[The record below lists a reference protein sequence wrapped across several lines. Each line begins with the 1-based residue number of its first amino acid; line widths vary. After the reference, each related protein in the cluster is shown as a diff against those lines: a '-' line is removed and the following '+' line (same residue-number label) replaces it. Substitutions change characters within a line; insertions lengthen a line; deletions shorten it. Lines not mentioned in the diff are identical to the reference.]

1 MARRE
6 ASKSKKHS
14 NKGFIIERADGRK
27 LNVGGYQYAEPEF
40 KFASFAP
47 TRYSASQLPKKV
59 DLRPYMTTVEDQG
72 QVNSC
77 TANAVAGA
85 YEYLVKKNQGIDY
98 DVSRLFIYYNARRA
112 RGEQDRDEGSVI
124 STAIK
129 MLEKK
134 GACSEETWPYE
145 PRHVKE
151 KPSKACYDE
160 AQGFRIDGTQHID
173 TDLNVWRSA
182 LAEGNPIVFGIAL
195 FDSFDRQRRRGFVP
209 EPSNQ
214 ESKRGSHGNHAM
226 LCVGYSDPDQV
237 FIVRNSWGD
246 NWGDNGY
253 CYIPYRYMMNPSYN
267 HGDSWIIHNAS
278 EVPTPEDAWIDDD
291 ESVLTDLNDEFS
303 DMDDETWAAFND
315 EMGDYDLPHRLGALF
330 AIASGMD
337 EDYSDEEIKASVK
350 YLRKILKM
358 FDYDMKPLRVL
369 ENCTELLE
377 IDGFIEETVDILG
390 RYLSPGALGRI
401 AADMY
406 RVAGADGLDPEEE
419 EFIDSLVGAWLD
431 DECKDDEEDDEEDD
445 DAYSYDDEED
455 DDEEDEYEDWD
466 EDEDDEEDDDEEEDD
481 DDWSESDDED
491 DWDDDDDWSES
502 DEEDD
507 DWDEDEEDDED
518 EDEDW
523 DEEDDEDWDEDE
535 DDEDDDW

>member
-160 AQGFRIDGTQHID
+160 AQCFRID
-173 TDLNVWRSA
+173 
-182 LAEGNPIVFGIAL
+182 
-195 FDSFDRQRRRGFVP
+195 
-209 EPSNQ
+209 
-214 ESKRGSHGNHAM
+214 
-226 LCVGYSDPDQV
+226 
-237 FIVRNSWGD
+237 
-246 NWGDNGY
+246 
-253 CYIPYRYMMNPSYN
+253 
-267 HGDSWIIHNAS
+267 
-278 EVPTPEDAWIDDD
+278 
-291 ESVLTDLNDEFS
+291 
-303 DMDDETWAAFND
+303 
-315 EMGDYDLPHRLGALF
+315 
-330 AIASGMD
+330 
-337 EDYSDEEIKASVK
+337 
-350 YLRKILKM
+350 
-358 FDYDMKPLRVL
+358 
-369 ENCTELLE
+369 
-377 IDGFIEETVDILG
+377 
-390 RYLSPGALGRI
+390 
-401 AADMY
+401 
-406 RVAGADGLDPEEE
+406 
-419 EFIDSLVGAWLD
+419 
-431 DECKDDEEDDEEDD
+431 
-445 DAYSYDDEED
+445 
-455 DDEEDEYEDWD
+455 
-466 EDEDDEEDDDEEEDD
+466 
-481 DDWSESDDED
+481 
-491 DWDDDDDWSES
+491 
-502 DEEDD
+502 
-507 DWDEDEEDDED
+507 
-518 EDEDW
+518 
-523 DEEDDEDWDEDE
+523 
-535 DDEDDDW
+535 